1 MKREL
6 KAEKGITI
14 VALVVTIVVLL
25 ILASITLAALSG
37 DDGII
42 NNAQK
47 AKEET
52 EIAQWEEKI
61 DAAIIDAENKHRN
74 PTLDDVIEELIKD
87 GIIEDES
94 KVDRNTGAIT
104 TKEPVHTIEGK
115 LDDYLDKEE
124 PEEPDPEPDDPDEP
138 VVAQYN
144 VTYNYSENGG
154 TSADRTSVKLEE
166 GKSIDLSV
174 KATKEGYTFVGWNT
188 NKDART
194 GLTSLIM
201 GKKDVTLY
209 AIYSK
214 VVTATFY
221 YYDDGEKSQEKSATL
236 FNKETQGEVSTPQIN
251 SVVRDETT
259 YSGRAWSEENVA
271 DGNADVSPGKTINIS
286 ENKNYYALY
295 TGIKRVNMYYYNGSR
310 QDLLTDSVTSYM
322 NASGEIKDGKV
333 DIPYE
338 ITSSMGPYGTTY
350 KGLASSPNST
360 MSATVNANNT
370 TYYAFYQ
377 TEIKYYYNST
387 STYSSNRT
395 ATRSSVS
402 DGSSYKNTVD
412 SYIPSSYDGATF
424 SYWSG
429 TSGVDENV
437 SPSSSTYTEYFAVY
451 KREITAYFSYYN
463 GYGTSTTTSSAKR
476 TYISTNG
483 AVASLQTNISIPD
496 EVKRSSGPEGTTYA
510 YVANDVNGTSGSVT
524 PSSEGGT
531 YFAIYTKNVT
541 ITKKIYNN
549 NNNYQYGTAYGYSNG
564 KTLGATIKLDS
575 TTDANGYSFY
585 GWCTTSSVNATPI
598 SNTTIYNVM
607 DNTTYYALYRKS
619 VTVKYNL
626 NGVSG
631 SVSSQSVQTYMNYLA
646 STSGGESVT
655 LASRPSGGT
664 TYAFVN
670 WNTASTGYG
679 TSYQPEQVIYPTQ
692 DMTLFAVWY
701 KAIFP
706 PYVSSNLGETVVMT
720 LALDNI
726 SDITS
731 YQVYKAST
739 ATGDGV
745 LANSRA
751 FAMSNGNSIRTTI
764 QNVISSDEGYYYL
777 VLTTRTYGNDVKI
790 ETPRCHVTVSN

>member
-1 MKREL
+1 MKKEL
-6 KAEKGITI
+6 KEEKGITM

-61 DAAIIDAENKHRN
+61 DAAIIDAENKHRD

-124 PEEPDPEPDDPDEP
+124 PEEPDPEPDDPDNP

-154 TSADRTSVKLEE
+154 TSADKKSVKLEE

-194 GLTSLIM
+194 GLNSLIM

-221 YYDDGEKSQEKSATL
+221 YYDDGEKSQEESVTL

-295 TGIKRVNMYYYNGSR
+295 TGIKRVNMYYYNGSG
-310 QDLLTDSVTSYM
+310 QDLETDSVTSYM
-322 NASGEIKDGKV
+322 NASGEIKNEAV

-360 MSATVNANNT
+360 ASATVNADNT

-395 ATRSSVS
+395 GTRSSVS

-437 SPSSSTYTEYFAVY
+437 SPSLSTYTEYFAVY
-451 KREITAYFSYYN
+451 KREITADFNYYN
-463 GYGTSTTTSSAKR
+463 GYSTDVESANGTR
-476 TYISTNG
+476 TYISTKEI
-483 AVASLQTNISIPD
+483 VTQLQANISIPD
-496 EVKRSSGPEGTTYA
+496 KVKDSSGPEGTKYA
-510 YVANDVNGTSGSVT
+510 YVASDVNGTSGSVT

-531 YFAIYTKNVT
+531 YFAIYTKEIT
-541 ITKKIYNN
+541 ITKRTYYDSYS
-549 NNNYQYGTAYGYSNG
+549 YQYGTAYGYSNG
-564 KTLGATIKLDS
+564 RTLGATIQLGSAIS
-575 TTDANGYSFY
+575 TSGYSFY

-607 DNTTYYALYRKS
+607 DDTEYYALYRKS
-619 VTVKYNL
+619 VTVTYNA
-626 NGVSG
+626 NGG
-631 SVSSQSVQTYMNYLA
+631 SVYPSSQSAVTYMNYQA
-646 STSGGESVT
+646 NTSGGEVT
-655 LASRPSGGT
+655 LPTPNWSGYTFLGWYTSSSSGNRVGGGGSTYTPNSNITLYAQWEAEKSYIDVSMPPSLTANTGKIVKFTATMEQKYDFQLYKAETENGT
-664 TYAFVN
+664 GEAVLGVDYS
-670 WNTASTGYG
+670 ASTSSGKYRIIF
-679 TSYQPEQVIYPTQ
+679 TINNVSY
-692 DMTLFAVWY
+692 D
-701 KAIFP
+701 
-706 PYVSSNLGETVVMT
+706 
-720 LALDNI
+720 
-726 SDITS
+726 
-731 YQVYKAST
+731 
-739 ATGDGV
+739 
-745 LANSRA
+745 
-751 FAMSNGNSIRTTI
+751 
-764 QNVISSDEGYYYL
+764 DEGYYYL
-777 VLTTRTYGNDVKI
+777 VVQ
-790 ETPRCHVTVSN
+790 TPEGEKESSSRFHLIVN